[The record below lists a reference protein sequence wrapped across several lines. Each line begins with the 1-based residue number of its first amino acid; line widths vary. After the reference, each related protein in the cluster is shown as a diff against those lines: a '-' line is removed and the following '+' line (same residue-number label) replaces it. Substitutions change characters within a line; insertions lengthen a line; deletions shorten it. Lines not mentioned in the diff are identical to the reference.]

1 MNRRII
7 KLGCIATML
16 FLSTA
21 IKAEDKSS
29 FDYHLKAKKVSE
41 NVYCFF
47 GTLESISKEN
57 GGNMVNSCY
66 VKTKKG
72 FVVIDS
78 GATFSYAKQA
88 YAEMKKIAN
97 LPVKYVINTHDH
109 DDHWLGNSFYKSK
122 GAILIASKTCE
133 ENMVL
138 GMKTRME
145 KVLGKVLF
153 GQTKTV
159 KIDKIVDDNLTLNLG
174 EEKFEIA
181 QPISVAHTKGDLI
194 IYLPS
199 KKVLFVGD
207 LLFNGRLTSL
217 RDGSILGSLEALDVI
232 DSYHAKNIIGGHGYE
247 TDENATAEFRQYLL
261 EIKKQVLK
269 AQDEDVGME
278 KITDKVKMPYFKKNK
293 LYDELHNRNVLDAY
307 KELEMMEDDE
317 E

>member
-1 MNRRII
+1 MNKSII
-7 KLGCIATML
+7 KLTTIAIML
-16 FLSTA
+16 FMGTTVQA
-21 IKAEDKSS
+21 DNKSP
-29 FDYHLKAKKVSE
+29 FDYQLKAKKISE

-47 GTLESISKEN
+47 GALETISKKN

-66 VKTKKG
+66 VQTKEA

-78 GATFSYAKQA
+78 GPTFAYAKQA
-88 YAEMKKIAN
+88 YAHMQKIAN

-122 GAILIASKTCE
+122 GATLIASKNCE
-133 ENMVL
+133 ENIVV
-138 GMKTRME
+138 GMKTRMGTT
-145 KVLGKVLF
+145 LGKKLF
-153 GQTKTV
+153 GQTKIV
-159 KIDKIVDDNLTLNLG
+159 KIDKIVDDNLTLTVG
-174 EEKFEIA
+174 DEKFEIT
-181 QPISVAHTKGDLI
+181 QPISIAHTNGDLI
-194 IYLPS
+194 VYLPN

-247 TDENATAEFRQYLL
+247 TDENATAEFRQYLS

-278 KITDKVKMPYFKKNK
+278 QITQKVKMPYFKKNK